1 MPSFN
6 FSFDTGAGTLSA
18 PTKTFSA
25 AVRDE
30 IRDTVIAQLQ
40 ENGIPSPTNQEII
53 DYLRD
58 RAVADWK
65 TWLRNRRRVEPS
77 EIDI

>member
-18 PTKTFSA
+18 PSKTFSA
-25 AVRDE
+25 AVRDD
-30 IRDTVIAQLQ
+30 IRNTAIAQLQ
-40 ENGIPSPTNQEII
+40 ENGIPNPTNQDII
-53 DYLRD
+53 EYLRD
-58 RAVADWK
+58 RAIADWK
-65 TWLRNRRRVEPS
+65 TWRRNRLRVEPT

>member
-1 MPSFN
+1 MPAFN
-6 FSFDTGAGTLSA
+6 FQFDTGTGTLNA

-30 IRDTVIAQLQ
+30 IRNAVIAQLR
-40 ENGIPSPTNQEII
+40 ENGTPNPTNQEII

-58 RAVADWK
+58 RALADWK
-65 TWLRNRRRVEPS
+65 TFLRNRRRVEPA
-77 EIDI
+77 ELDL

>member
-18 PTKTFSA
+18 PSKTFSA
-25 AVRDE
+25 AVRDQ
-30 IRDTVIAQLQ
+30 IRDLVIAQLQ
-40 ENGIPSPTNQEII
+40 ENGVGSPTNQDII
-53 DYLRD
+53 YYLRD

-65 TWLRNRRRVEPS
+65 TFLRNKGRVEPA
-77 EIDI
+77 EIDL